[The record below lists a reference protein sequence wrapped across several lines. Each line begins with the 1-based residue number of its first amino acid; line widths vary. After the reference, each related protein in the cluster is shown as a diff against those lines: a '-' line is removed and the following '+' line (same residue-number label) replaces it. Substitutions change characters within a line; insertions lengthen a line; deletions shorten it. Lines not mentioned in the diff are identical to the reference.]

1 MRSIPMVSNFI
12 SLVKI
17 DPIICLASEK
27 SMEGNVNSLLIDV
40 LQLAYDGTSK
50 TIGAATVSIINE
62 IRLHPLVMGSE
73 GRELIAVDA
82 FRGPMR

>member
-17 DPIICLASEK
+17 DPITCLASEK
-27 SMEGNVNSLLIDV
+27 SIEGNVNSLLIDV

-50 TIGAATVSIINE
+50 TISAATVSIINE
-62 IRLHPLVMGSE
+62 IRPHTSIPRACLLYTS
-73 GRELIAVDA
+73 DA
-82 FRGPMR
+82 ADE